1 MRVIRLGFV
10 IEMLV
15 TQLVRHAKRWSIKL
29 CCKILSLIVC
39 EEVQKYDGKRH
50 AAQHVTSVSWVCGIG
65 ASGAGGNGY
74 SREVWGRVR
83 VERET

>member
-1 MRVIRLGFV
+1 M
-10 IEMLV
+10 
-15 TQLVRHAKRWSIKL
+15 
-29 CCKILSLIVC
+29 SLIVC

-74 SREVWGRVR
+74 SDEVWGRVR
-83 VERET
+83 VEREA